1 MEAAAQVNEDEEMP
15 DSNDDQPPIPTF
27 QQADFELLLPMIGQL
42 TAEGKSIFERM
53 KPKQPLQL
61 SKQPSNSDQLD
72 ANQHIQEIEAPEQQ
86 VLEQSI
92 PVD

>member
-1 MEAAAQVNEDEEMP
+1 MEAAVQANEDEEMP
-15 DSNDDQPPIPTF
+15 ESSDDQELLPTF
-27 QQADFELLLPMIGQL
+27 KLADFELLLPMIGQL
-42 TAEGKSIFERM
+42 TTEGKSIFERM

-72 ANQHIQEIEAPEQQ
+72 VNQHIQEIEAPEQQ